1 MAEEQKF
8 VQLSTKFLFLN
19 GGAQQPSSQGY
30 RKEINTLLNEL
41 NGLNYSAIRICDVR
55 AVVRLLESLVNIPP
69 AEDSLVVKACF
80 LLKSLVQRQ
89 RVVLPEGLAHGL
101 IGWLR
106 KCLERCFYQVAYE
119 VLGTMQI
126 ILRQAGNVSQFY
138 DFLISSNGVLVNLL
152 IDPDYRRSAE
162 SKQPSE
168 QEQQQVDQCSR
179 SELYL
184 AAMLCIESVLRR
196 IEKPCDESS
205 QPYLPVVGDAV
216 LNLMFTANAEA
227 FTEQAFYRLTKS
239 AFTCLSMIVTL
250 DELGEWKTAQLGR
263 LIGVAKAYMMYGI
276 PGVTTHIPQRIHVS
290 QQGIPE
296 PQQMPISKG
305 GKIARTR
312 KTRTHPKGK
321 KGGSSSAGAVAV
333 TRDKQQTPLDGA
345 TGNRQ
350 PYSEASIVLDWS
362 SQERP
367 SDGSVYLTS
376 DSEQSE
382 NENSSNSRGHT
393 LELHRNAR
401 IRHAALLLIGTL
413 AQHIEKRIMFG
424 YWHALFPDQN
434 RTAATVTLLN
444 CALRDPAP
452 NCRVAAIQAT
462 AFLLYRSKPFL
473 VQAESSK
480 KPLMSF
486 TPFSVTLGN
495 MVIELY
501 AMLTQAL
508 TQEANVTVLIQLLK
522 CLTVLIQ
529 ATPFHRLRPGLAREF
544 VTIVQQLVL
553 QRDPNIRV
561 SALMVMGFVI
571 SVPDMTE
578 EIAELLGIER
588 VEPIP
593 CGNEARSKPIIK
605 ALHLQQAG
613 PEEAEEEEAYDSE
626 SEDKPV
632 TTEKAPQEEEE
643 PQQAVAMGS
652 VSWLLP
658 VVLESL
664 GVGAPQSPIMAV
676 RMECLQVLC
685 AMSSHYSLLRNHLKP
700 VAQALRNAFVDPVIE
715 VKIVAAR
722 VVDLLG
728 HAVNTSLLSMDT
740 VDPEELAKAMHF
752 WDAITPLLM
761 DEIQDVYLFSTMRS
775 ICCDALGNIGV
786 HVFEKLPRDRQLA
799 LVSMLTG
806 CTFDDDSI
814 VAAAAARSLS
824 VYILFP
830 SLRDDACFVENTIE
844 AILRVLRDPSQNA
857 RIKTSWSLGNVTDAL
872 ILNQQ
877 QHHHQQQQQQQQ
889 ILSSGDSEKPCEPD
903 LGYHT
908 VIGDALLQKI
918 LEAALESAR
927 DNDKVRSNAV
937 RTIGNVLRLL
947 RPHHF
952 EPAAG
957 WSSLAQS
964 AIDQLVQNVTAGG
977 AVNVKVKWNACYAL
991 GNMQRNEA
999 FFTGAVVSQT
1009 GWQKRVFPALC
1020 EVVVNSP
1027 NFKVR
1032 INAAQALTVAE
1043 RRSHYGGQYFHT
1055 IWTALLQA
1063 LEQSDNLQDYNE
1075 YKRRDTLQEQLCLSL
1090 AHCLRL
1096 ATREDVGP
1104 MAAVLLPLYD
1114 VVRQNWVR
1122 VINRILPEKGDVLFE
1137 SYLLLL
1143 EQRKRQTTAG
1153 AGGDSQP
1160 PDSSWKL
1167 LIQCFECGGDLR
1179 ADLKEE

>member
-1 MAEEQKF
+1 MAEEQRF
-8 VQLSTKFLFLN
+8 VQLCTKFLFLN
-19 GGAQQPSSQGY
+19 GGTQQPSSQGY
-30 RKEINTLLNEL
+30 RNEINTLLNEL
-41 NGLNYSAIRICDVR
+41 NGLNYGAIRICDVR

-80 LLKSLVQRQ
+80 LLKTLVQRQ
-89 RVVLPEGLAHGL
+89 RIVLPESLAHSL
-101 IGWLR
+101 ISWLR
-106 KCLERCFYQVAYE
+106 KCLEQCFYQVAYE

-138 DFLISSNGVLVNLL
+138 DFLISSNGVLVNVL
-152 IDPDYRRSAE
+152 IDPDYRRSG
-162 SKQPSE
+162 SKQPSQ

-179 SELYL
+179 S
-184 AAMLCIESVLRR
+184 
-196 IEKPCDESS
+196 
-205 QPYLPVVGDAV
+205 DAV

-239 AFTCLSMIVTL
+239 AFACLSMIVTL
-250 DELGEWKTAQLGR
+250 DELGEWKIAQLGR

-276 PGVTTHIPQRIHVS
+276 PGVNKHTPQRIHVS

-305 GKIARTR
+305 GKIAKTR
-312 KTRTHPKGK
+312 KTRTHPKCK
-321 KGGSSSAGAVAV
+321 KGGSSSAAAAG
-333 TRDKQQTPLDGA
+333 TRDKQQPPVDGGS
-345 TGNRQ
+345 GNRQ
-350 PYSEASIVLDWS
+350 PYSEASIVLEWS

-382 NENSSNSRGHT
+382 SENSSNPRSHT

-401 IRHAALLLIGTL
+401 IRHGALLLIGTL

-444 CALRDPAP
+444 GALRDPAP

-508 TQEANVTVLIQLLK
+508 AQEANVTVLIQLLK
-522 CLTVLIQ
+522 CLTVLVQ
-529 ATPFHRLRPGLAREF
+529 ATPFHRLRSGLAREV
-544 VTIVQQLVL
+544 VTVVQQLVL

-561 SALMVMGFVI
+561 SALMVMGFVF
-571 SVPDMTE
+571 SVSDMTE

-588 VEPIP
+588 VEAIP

-605 ALHLQQAG
+605 ALHLQQAD

-626 SEDKPV
+626 SEDKPM
-632 TTEKAPQEEEE
+632 TTDKIPKEE
-643 PQQAVAMGS
+643 PQQPTGGS
-652 VSWLLP
+652 ISWLLP

-685 AMSSHYSLLRNHLKP
+685 AMSSHYSLLRNQLKP

-740 VDPEELAKAMHF
+740 VDPEELAKAIHY
-752 WDAITPLLM
+752 WDTITPLLM

-799 LVSMLTG
+799 LISVLTG

-877 QHHHQQQQQQQQ
+877 HH
-889 ILSSGDSEKPCEPD
+889 LRMLTSGGSEEQRDPD
-903 LGYHT
+903 LEYHT

-918 LEAALESAR
+918 LEAALASAR

-952 EPAAG
+952 EPTG
-957 WSSLAQS
+957 CWTVLAQT

-977 AVNVKVKWNACYAL
+977 SVNVKVKWNACYAL
-991 GNMQRNEA
+991 GNMQRNET
-999 FFTGAVVSQT
+999 FFTGAAASPT
-1009 GWQKRVFPALC
+1009 AWQKLVFPALC

-1032 INAAQALTVAE
+1032 INAAQALAVAE
-1043 RRSHYGGQYFHT
+1043 RRSHYGGTFFYT

-1063 LEQSDNLQDYNE
+1063 MEQSDNLQDYNE

-1122 VINRILPEKGDVLFE
+1122 VINRILPVKGDVLLE

-1143 EQRKRQTTAG
+1143 DQRKRQTTG
-1153 AGGDSQP
+1153 AGDLHP

-1167 LIQCFECGGDLR
+1167 LIRCFDCGGDQQ

>member
-41 NGLNYSAIRICDVR
+41 NGLNYGAIRICDVR

-80 LLKSLVQRQ
+80 LLKTLVQRQ
-89 RVVLPEGLAHGL
+89 RVALPETLANSL
-101 IGWLR
+101 IDWLR

-138 DFLISSNGVLVNLL
+138 DFLISRNGVLVNLL
-152 IDPDYRRSAE
+152 IDPDYRRSSD

-184 AAMLCIESVLRR
+184 ASMLCIESVLRR
-196 IEKPCDESS
+196 IEKPCDEST
-205 QPYLPVVGDAV
+205 QPYLSVVGDAV
-216 LNLMFTANAEA
+216 LNLMFTATAEA
-227 FTEQAFYRLTKS
+227 FTEQAFYRLIKS
-239 AFTCLSMIVTL
+239 AFACLSMIVTL
-250 DELGEWKTAQLGR
+250 DEIGEWKIAQLGR

-276 PGVTTHIPQRIHVS
+276 PGVTKHTPQRIPVS

-312 KTRTHPKGK
+312 KTRTHPKNK
-321 KGGSSSAGAVAV
+321 KGGPSSVGVI
-333 TRDKQQTPLDGA
+333 RDKQQTPLDA
-345 TGNRQ
+345 ASANRQ
-350 PYSEASIVLDWS
+350 PYSEASIVLEWCA

-367 SDGSVYLTS
+367 ADGSLYLTS

-382 NENSSNSRGHT
+382 SENSTNPRGHS

-444 CALRDPAP
+444 SALRDPAP
-452 NCRVAAIQAT
+452 SCRVAAIQAT

-501 AMLTQAL
+501 AMLMQAL

-529 ATPFHRLRPGLAREF
+529 ATPFHRLRSGLAKEF

-588 VEPIP
+588 VEAIP

-605 ALHLQQAG
+605 ALRLQQAG

-632 TTEKAPQEEEE
+632 SEENQEAHQQEE
-643 PQQAVAMGS
+643 PQPTAAVGS
-652 VSWLLP
+652 ASWLLP
-658 VVLESL
+658 IVLESL

-685 AMSSHYSLLRNHLKP
+685 AMSSHYSLLRHHLKP

-740 VDPEELAKAMHF
+740 VDPEELATAMHF

-786 HVFEKLPRDRQLA
+786 HVFEKLPRGRQLA
-799 LVSMLTG
+799 LISMLTG

-814 VAAAAARSLS
+814 VASAAARSLS

-877 QHHHQQQQQQQQ
+877 HHHQQ
-889 ILSSGDSEKPCEPD
+889 ILSSGVSEEQREPD
-903 LGYHT
+903 SGYHT

-937 RTIGNVLRLL
+937 RTMGNVLRLL

-957 WSSLAQS
+957 SWTVLAQS

-999 FFTGAVVSQT
+999 FFTGAAASQIA
-1009 GWQKRVFPALC
+1009 WQKRVFPALC

-1032 INAAQALTVAE
+1032 INAAQALAVVE
-1043 RRSHYGGQYFHT
+1043 RRSHYGGTYFHT

-1096 ATREDVGP
+1096 ATREDIGP
-1104 MAAVLLPLYD
+1104 MAAILLPLYD

-1122 VINRILPEKGDVLFE
+1122 VINRILPEKGDILLE

-1143 EQRKRQTTAG
+1143 DQRKRQTAG
-1153 AGGDSQP
+1153 ATGDSHP

-1167 LIQCFECGGDLR
+1167 LIQCFDCGGDQR
-1179 ADLKEE
+1179 PDLKEE